1 MMSVKAITLR
11 FHLLHP
17 AEKQAWEKL
26 NALRSER
33 HQSFSQ
39 LVVEVVNTYGAEGT
53 YLSRSEKDELVQEI
67 TELVALRLQQM
78 PPAYLAGY
86 SAGASA
92 PVTMAGPPTT
102 AASSQVAAPPHQQE
116 NDDVMPDFGD
126 SCMDFD
132 FIGAESVHQSA
143 AHSTII
149 ASK

>member
-1 MMSVKAITLR
+1 MMCVKAITVR
-11 FHLLHP
+11 FHLSHP

-53 YLSRSEKDELVQEI
+53 YLSRSEKDELVKEI
-67 TELVALRLQQM
+67 TESVALRLQQM
-78 PPAYLAGY
+78 LPAYLAGY

-92 PVTMAGPPTT
+92 PVVMAVPPAS
-102 AASSQVAAPPHQQE
+102 AAPSQVTTPPQQQE

-132 FIGAESVHQSA
+132 FIGG
-143 AHSTII
+143 
-149 ASK
+149 